1 MINQTS
7 GSLEFQM
14 FENINQNMNYTMTIN
29 ITNLLQISELFF
41 FDFTV
46 SEINKAALITISDT
60 TPTYQE
66 GY

>member
-1 MINQTS
+1 
-7 GSLEFQM
+7 
-14 FENINQNMNYTMTIN
+14 MNYTLTLN

-46 SEINKAALITISDT
+46 SEINEAALITLSDT